1 MTVATGAQRVGV
13 FGGTFDPIHLGHLIV
28 AAEMRHALD
37 LDRVLFVP
45 AARPPHKTTRPIGD
59 DAHRLAMLA
68 LALAGNPAFEIST
81 IELDRAGLS
90 FTVDTLADLAVSLA
104 PTSLVF
110 IMGEDSLRDLPTW
123 HEPDRIA
130 SLAILAV
137 AARPGVGI
145 DLDAVVR
152 AVPAA
157 RDRVRLVPIPLIGIS
172 ATDIRRR
179 VAAGEPIRY
188 QVPSRVEDYIRRH
201 DLYRS

>member
-1 MTVATGAQRVGV
+1 MAAEPQRVGV
-13 FGGTFDPIHLGHLIV
+13 FGGTFDPVHLGHLIV

-45 AARPPHKTTRPIGD
+45 AARPPHKATRPIGD
-59 DAHRLAMLA
+59 DAHRLAMLG
-68 LALAGNPAFEIST
+68 LALADNPAFEIST
-81 IELDRAGLS
+81 VELDRPGLS
-90 FTVDTLADLAVSLA
+90 YTSDTLAALSTTLAPASLA
-104 PTSLVF
+104 FL
-110 IMGEDSLRDLPTW
+110 MGEDSLRDLPTW

-137 AARPGVGI
+137 ATRPGVVV

-157 RDRVRLVPIPLIGIS
+157 RDRVRLVPIPLIGIA

-188 QVPSRVEDYIRRH
+188 QVPARVEDYIRRH
-201 DLYRS
+201 RLYRS